1 MKSIINHL
9 KKMKTVFAL
18 IFFFQIVLSEKPF
31 LNLNKPFKPFISVFS
46 PETLKKVE
54 ENDNKEETKLIQ
66 EKSDEIKLYELKE
79 DDKSIAEEKLRN
91 ITFSVKCMFVDDFN
105 VYDIRSL
112 GINKFKTGQT
122 AYNYSFG
129 DNTIFYNFCYDLK
142 EVEGCS
148 EKKKQ
153 IFAKIPEGSGKKC
166 VALADS
172 INKGNKWSIMKNTTD
187 NTTNLQIELNSIFE
201 NQKVYYKLRCKEKAE
216 REFNK
221 SLSYFNKSFDD
232 GIYRTVLFFETEAA
246 CTKFDFY
253 KIWEFINKYNYI
265 FAIILIA
272 FGLFNCILGQ
282 RFSQYTSFI
291 LTLFVVTVLSIF
303 LFQFILPS
311 GCADWIIW
319 VILIIGVILGC
330 TAGYFVF
337 IYHEKFMAFLVG
349 GIGGFLLGEFCF
361 NLFGGL
367 IKANPTLINILFIVI
382 CIIACV
388 ILAYFIQDIIIIIA
402 TSFIGSYTLIRGI
415 SLFAGHFPSEFT
427 VIDLKAQGEDEQLRK
442 LFTWRV
448 YVYLVSIV
456 IACGLSIYIQI
467 LIRKATKES
476 KEETP
481 DDNLEGKLN
490 D

>member
-1 MKSIINHL
+1 
-9 KKMKTVFAL
+9 MKTVFAF
-18 IFFFQIVLSEKPF
+18 IFFFQIILSEKPF
-31 LNLNKPFKPFISVFS
+31 LNLDKTFKPFISAFP
-46 PETLKKVE
+46 PENLNKTE
-54 ENDNKEETKLIQ
+54 ENINKEEIPEKL
-66 EKSDEIKLYELKE
+66 DEIKIYELKE

-105 VYDIRSL
+105 VYDIRNL
-112 GINKFKTGQT
+112 GINKFKSGQT
-122 AYNYSFG
+122 AYNQTFG
-129 DNTIFYNFCYDLK
+129 DKTIYYNFCYDLK
-142 EVEGCS
+142 EVKGCT

-153 IFAKIPEGSGKKC
+153 IFAEIPEKGQKKC
-166 VALADS
+166 IALADS

-187 NTTNLQIELNSIFE
+187 NTTHLQIELNSVIE
-201 NQKVYYKLRCKEKAE
+201 NQKVFYKLRCKEKTKQ
-216 REFNK
+216 EFNE

-232 GIYRTVLFFETEAA
+232 GSFRTVLFFETESA

-253 KIWEFINKYNYI
+253 QIWEFINNYNYI

-282 RFSQYTSFI
+282 RFSQYTSFL
-291 LTLFVVTVLSIF
+291 LTLFIVTVLSVF

-319 VILIIGVILGC
+319 VILVVGVILGC

-337 IYHEKFMAFLVG
+337 IYHEKFMALLVG
-349 GIGGFLLGEFCF
+349 GIGGFLLGEFFF
-361 NLFGGL
+361 NLFGSL

-382 CIIACV
+382 CIIAAV

-427 VIDLKAQGEDEQLRK
+427 VMDLKAQGEDEQLK
-442 LFTWRV
+442 ELFTWRV
-448 YVYLVSIV
+448 YVYLVFIV
-456 IACGLSIYIQI
+456 IACGLSIYIQF
-467 LIRKATKES
+467 LIKKSTKES

>member
-1 MKSIINHL
+1 MKSIINHI
-9 KKMKTVFAL
+9 KKMKTVFTL
-18 IFFFQIVLSEKPF
+18 ILIFQIVISEKPF
-31 LNLNKPFKPFISVFS
+31 LNLEKPFKPFVSTFS
-46 PETLKKVE
+46 PESLKKSE
-54 ENDNKEETKLIQ
+54 ENNNKDETKIIK
-66 EKSDEIKLYELKE
+66 EMSDEIKIYELKE

-91 ITFSVKCMFVDDFN
+91 IKFSVKCMFVDDFN

-112 GINKFKTGQT
+112 GINKFKTGQK
-122 AYNYSFG
+122 AYNLSLG
-129 DNTIFYNFCYDLK
+129 DNTIYYNFCYDLK
-142 EVEGCS
+142 GINNCEGN
-148 EKKKQ
+148 KKQ
-153 IFAKIPEGSGKKC
+153 IFAEIPDGDGKKC

-172 INKGNKWSIMKNTTD
+172 VNKGNKWSIIKNTED
-187 NTTNLQIELNSIFE
+187 NTTHLQIELNKASE
-201 NQKVYYKLRCKEKAE
+201 DHLVYYKLRCNKSFDKP
-216 REFNK
+216 EFNE
-221 SLSYFNKSFDD
+221 SLSYFKKKFDD
-232 GIYRTVLFFETEAA
+232 NIFRTVLFFETKAA

-253 KIWEFINKYNYI
+253 QIWEFINDYNYI

-272 FGLFNCILGQ
+272 FGLFNCILGK
-282 RFSQYTSFI
+282 RLSQYTSFI

-319 VILIIGVILGC
+319 VILAIGVILGC

-361 NLFGGL
+361 NLFGSL
-367 IKANPTLINILFIVI
+367 INANPTLINIIFIVI
-382 CIIACV
+382 CIIAAV

-427 VIDLKAQGEDEQLRK
+427 VIDLKAQGEDEQLK
-442 LFTWRV
+442 ELLTWRV
-448 YVYLVSIV
+448 YVYLVFIV
-456 IACGLSIYIQI
+456 ITCGLSIYVQI
-467 LIRKATKES
+467 LIRKSTKES

-481 DDNLEGKLN
+481 DDNLEKLN